1 MSQLEM
7 FAQNIHLLI
16 GILFACFCAVLLLI
30 TFVIGVKITWWQ
42 MRRVMAHRAI
52 YGPKRD
58 EQGRLPPQVFRGAC
72 TRCGNLFS
80 VVYSVGEHRHL
91 TCVLFSCDQVKVP
104 CPSRRRGHVVRPSGS
119 MAALRLTMAPMP
131 PTAGSPDDRETHR
144 YGDVIGSERFPE

>member
-58 EQGRLPPQVFRGAC
+58 EQGRLLPQVFRGAC

-91 TCVLFSCDQVKVP
+91 CKRCYRIERAWRDRSAPKTV
-104 CPSRRRGHVVRPSGS
+104 SGP
-119 MAALRLTMAPMP
+119 AE
-131 PTAGSPDDRETHR
+131 G
-144 YGDVIGSERFPE
+144 